1 VTHPASEHDE
11 RGAATALR
19 HKSRGTWRSWTWQDQ
34 STAVERLA
42 AGWRALGVASGDR
55 VLFLAGNRPRA
66 LWSLLAVRA
75 IGATGVVVD
84 PESAPERLAELVDWL
99 GVRFVHAA
107 GETQVDAVLE
117 AGGAGL
123 SRVVFEDGRGLGGRS
138 DSRLVSYDLLQRDP
152 RVARVVDP
160 PPLEVAELD
169 GQGWRIVRV
178 EADGVVEVGP
188 GDEVMLVEPLAT
200 PASLLLL
207 LRWLQTGFR
216 LSLAESP
223 QSVAGDLRE
232 LAPSYLAASSSFFTR
247 LHQGVVERS
256 GAPRSLRHRL
266 IGWGLRGVGTF
277 SGWLVRRPLA
287 RLLGLARVRIADATG
302 AELTAQVRAFFTAL
316 GTEVRVAPGP
326 AALPVEWDTA
336 RRNAL

>member
-1 VTHPASEHDE
+1 VIHRSFEHDD

-19 HKSRGTWRSWTWQDQ
+19 HKSRGAWQSWTWQEQ
-34 STAVERLA
+34 SAAVGRLA
-42 AGWRALGVASGDR
+42 AGWRAVGVAPGDR
-55 VLFLAGNRPRA
+55 VLFLTGNRPRA

-75 IGATGVVVD
+75 VGATAVVVD
-84 PESAPERLAELVDWL
+84 PDAAPERLAELVEWL
-99 GVRFVHAA
+99 EVRFVHAA
-107 GETQVDAVLE
+107 GEAQVDAIFE

-123 SRVVFEDGRGLGGRS
+123 TRVVFEDGRGLAGRS
-138 DSRLVSYDLLQRDP
+138 DPRLVPYERLSGEA

-160 PPLEVAELD
+160 PALEVAELD
-169 GQGWRIVRV
+169 GEGWRIVRV
-178 EADGVVEVGP
+178 AADGVGEVGP

-207 LRWLQTGFR
+207 QRWVDTGFR
-216 LSLAESP
+216 LALAESP
-223 QSVAGDLRE
+223 QSVAGDLRD

-247 LHQGVVERS
+247 LHQEVVARS
-256 GAPRSLRHRL
+256 GAPRSLRHFL
-266 IGWGLRGVGTF
+266 IGWGLRGAGAV

-302 AELTAQVRAFFTAL
+302 AGLSPAARAFFTAL
-316 GTEVRVAPGP
+316 GTEVRVAAGP
-326 AALPVEWDTA
+326 AALPVGWDTA